1 MFVLWS
7 SVLKVVCLCYSLKS
21 GNIKVTVLKIL
32 DFYWSA
38 ITLFNTDS
46 VCEQIQKHLCNQ

>member
-38 ITLFNTDS
+38 NNSF
-46 VCEQIQKHLCNQ
+46 